1 LLTLALLKRRSPTVY
16 CAAACVRSLGEERT
30 AWLFGAWASNCRAYY
45 VECAAVAPLVRRIH
59 LHDNLMRTNV
69 TGEPPVSEHPI
80 YGLGDLHL
88 PPGRG
93 AIPLEEM
100 FRRVDFPENPAC
112 YVELSPDFYSLA
124 PEALRGSPRAHRTG
138 GRGSVEWAMLG
149 SNQRPLPCEVRSVLS
164 WLFAAVQKYLQISIF
179 FLRSCRPCSSLF
191 AWVGVL
197 LVYRNLGKLAPTGGF
212 MEIAPPPPS
221 PFARGI
227 DNCLRIR
234 VVA

>member
-30 AWLFGAWASNCRAYY
+30 AWLFGAWASTCRAYY

-112 YVELSPDFYSLA
+112 YVELSPDLYSLA

-149 SNQRPLPCEVRSVLS
+149 SNQRPLPCEGSEAIPYAS
-164 WLFAAVQKYLQISIF
+164 
-179 FLRSCRPCSSLF
+179 
-191 AWVGVL
+191 
-197 LVYRNLGKLAPTGGF
+197 
-212 MEIAPPPPS
+212 
-221 PFARGI
+221 
-227 DNCLRIR
+227 
-234 VVA
+234 